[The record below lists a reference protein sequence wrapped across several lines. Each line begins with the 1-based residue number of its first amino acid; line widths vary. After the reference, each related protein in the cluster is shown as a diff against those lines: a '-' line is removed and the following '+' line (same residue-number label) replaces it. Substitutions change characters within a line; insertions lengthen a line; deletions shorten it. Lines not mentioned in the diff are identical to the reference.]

1 MSNEYKLQQYAHELQ
16 KINITLQNIMTKV
29 QDNQIKLNVVNNENI
44 PNQDSIDQLQKEN
57 QLLLDQVNEYKE
69 FLQNIKAQ
77 FFVLM
82 QEVKHL
88 KE

>member
-1 MSNEYKLQQYAHELQ
+1 MSNQYKLQQYADELQ
-16 KINITLQNIMTKV
+16 KINITLHNIMTKV
-29 QDNQIKLNVVNNENI
+29 QENQSKLNIVNNENI

-69 FLQNIKAQ
+69 FLQNIKSQ
-77 FFVLM
+77 FSVLM

>member
-1 MSNEYKLQQYAHELQ
+1 MSNQYKLQQYADELQ
-16 KINITLQNIMTKV
+16 KINITLHNLMTKV
-29 QDNQIKLNVVNNENI
+29 QENQSKLNIVNNENI

-69 FLQNIKAQ
+69 FLQNIKSQ
-77 FFVLM
+77 FSVLM